1 MRMSHLFGRTLRDA
15 PSDAQ
20 LPSHQ
25 LSVRAGLVR
34 QLAQGIYSYL
44 PLGWRVMRKIEA
56 IIRAEMDAIGGQ
68 ELLMPVVQPAEL
80 WQRTAATTPR
90 RRAAICCGS
99 RIAGST
105 PWCWP

>member
-56 IIRAEMDAIGGQ
+56 IIREEMDAIGGKAVDARGAARRAVAAHG
-68 ELLMPVVQPAEL
+68 LL
-80 WQRTAATTPR
+80 TPR